1 MLNIVAD
8 TLKDSESLALNQGL
22 QGDCGLKKETTPLRK
37 TDFFLIL
44 DTSKEVNFRLF
55 KKWLRHGTAVRIRIQ
70 ARMKLHSLW

>member
-1 MLNIVAD
+1 MLNIVAG

-44 DTSKEVNFRLF
+44 DTS
-55 KKWLRHGTAVRIRIQ
+55 
-70 ARMKLHSLW
+70 